1 MGIRFFP
8 DEQSLLIQE
17 YTVLALRGLLMMFD
31 VLCMICVDLMI
42 PVVLILAGY
51 HLSVHT
57 PDRGKGFFTY
67 KSRRAKTNDDTWQFS
82 NRYFGRW
89 MMVEGIIL
97 SAIAIVMAMAGM
109 DLETDMIRLVT
120 VLVLVGEICAML
132 AVIIPTEAALK
143 NTFDENGYRR

>member
-8 DEQSLLIQE
+8 DEQSSWIQE
-17 YTVLALRGLLMMFD
+17 YTVQALRGLFMMFD

-42 PVVLILAGY
+42 PVIMVLAGY

-57 PDRGKGFFTY
+57 PDSGKGFFTY
-67 KSRRAKTNDDTWQFS
+67 KSRRAKVNDDTWEFANQ
-82 NRYFGRW
+82 YFGRW

-97 SAIAIVMAMAGM
+97 SAIAIVMAMAGL
-109 DLETDMIRLVT
+109 DLETDKIRLVT
-120 VLVLVGEICAML
+120 ILVLVGEICALL
-132 AVIIPTEAALK
+132 AVIIPTESALK